1 MADAPVIRHE
11 HADLG
16 EVRLHYAMAG
26 EGPAVVLL
34 HGWPQTWFM
43 WRGIIPGLAARYRVI
58 APDLRGLGDS
68 SRPAGGYDKKTLAQD
83 VWRLTH
89 EVLGEER
96 LFVVGHDWG
105 GPVAFALAAQ
115 QRAAVR
121 RVAIFD
127 VPVPGDGTPVMF
139 SNRWHHGLHWEKDFP
154 EELTAGRED
163 VYLRFFYR
171 TWGGRPDT
179 IGEEA
184 QLEYIRAYRQPG
196 AMRAGF
202 ELYRA
207 TPQDVADNEA
217 FLARDGRLRMPV
229 LCYGGPLGRGR
240 GMAAIEFLAAGGGGC
255 ARRDRRGVRPLDSG
269 GAAGMD
275 GGGVARVLR
284 RGAG

>member
-1 MADAPVIRHE
+1 MPDAPAIRHG

-16 EVRLHYAMAG
+16 DVRLHYVTAG

-34 HGWPQTWFM
+34 HGWPQTWHM
-43 WRGIIPGLAARYRVI
+43 WRGVIPGLAARHRVV

-68 SRPAGGYDKKTLAQD
+68 SRPEGGYDKKTLAND
-83 VWRLTH
+83 VWRLAH

-115 QRAAVR
+115 HRDGVR
-121 RVAIFD
+121 RMAIFD

-139 SNRWHHGLHWEKDFP
+139 NNRWHHGLHWERDLP

-171 TWGGRPDT
+171 TWGARPDA
-179 IGEEA
+179 IAEEA
-184 QLEYIRAYRQPG
+184 QQEYLRAYRQPG

-207 TPQDVADNEA
+207 TPRDAARRRRQRGLPRAGRQAADA
-217 FLARDGRLRMPV
+217 
-229 LCYGGPLGRGR
+229 GPLLRRPVGARTRHGGHR
-240 GMAAIEFLAAGGGGC
+240 ELAARGGGLC
-255 ARRDRRGVRPLDSG
+255 CSFS
-269 GAAGMD
+269 M
-275 GGGVARVLR
+275 
-284 RGAG
+284 